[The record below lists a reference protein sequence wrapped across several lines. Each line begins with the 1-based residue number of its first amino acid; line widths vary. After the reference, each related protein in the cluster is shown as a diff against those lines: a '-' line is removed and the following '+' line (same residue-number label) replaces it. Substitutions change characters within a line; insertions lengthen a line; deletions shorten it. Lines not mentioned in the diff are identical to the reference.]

1 MSGKKGMGNSL
12 ISPSPIRKAFIK
24 GLDFVAENFNTFAK
38 PWLPEF
44 KEIEIT
50 QLDIKIPFLNRV
62 FDGYRLVQFSDI
74 HLGTLVQEEHLNI
87 IIDHVNELEPD
98 TIAIT
103 GDFVSHKPDEYAF
116 PLLAALSRLV
126 AKDVKVAVLGNHDHW
141 TSAESIRWVLKRSS
155 FVELGNSVLPLY
167 RGDDILFIAGID
179 DFLVNLDRIGLVL
192 DQIPERSAAIL
203 LAHEP
208 DFADISAATGWFGLQ
223 ISGHTHGGQIRIP
236 FVSRFLL
243 PPRGRKYPSGLYQL
257 NGMTLYTNRG
267 IGTSW
272 LEIRYHCPP
281 EITVYNL
288 LAD

>member
-1 MSGKKGMGNSL
+1 MGNSL
-12 ISPSPIRKAFIK
+12 VNPSPIRKAFIR
-24 GLDFVAENFNTFAK
+24 GLNFLSENINTFAK

-44 KEIEIT
+44 NGIEVT
-50 QLDIKIPFLNRV
+50 WLDIKIPFLNRD

-74 HLGTLVQEEHLNI
+74 HLGTLVQEEHLNSV
-87 IIDHVNELEPD
+87 IDHVNELEPD

-103 GDFVSHKPDEYAF
+103 GDFVSHKPEEYAF
-116 PLLAALSRLV
+116 PLLAALNRLV

-141 TSAESIRWVLKRSS
+141 TSAELIRWVLKRSS
-155 FVELGNSVLPLY
+155 FVELGNLVLPLY
-167 RGDDILFIAGID
+167 RAQNILFLAGID
-179 DFLVNLDRIGLVL
+179 DFLVNQDRIGIVL
-192 DQIPERSAAIL
+192 DQIPEQSAAIL

-208 DFADISAATGWFGLQ
+208 DFADISAATGRFGLQ
-223 ISGHTHGGQIRIP
+223 ISGHTHGGQIKIP
-236 FVSRFLL
+236 FLSRFLL

-257 NGMTLYTNRG
+257 DGMTLYTNRG

-272 LEIRYHCPP
+272 LEIRFRCPP